1 MNETLKSWPMATDN
15 SWTEAFKKYLHN
27 HHQFQDQA
35 DFVGTLKNIEEIP
48 IARDIIK
55 SHNHFFNNIFHS
67 LESKRP
73 VQNIY
78 KRPI

>member
-1 MNETLKSWPMATDN
+1 MNDTLKCRPIPTDN
-15 SWTEAFKKYLHN
+15 SWTEAFKKYLN
-27 HHQFQDQA
+27 DHHSFHDQPNL
-35 DFVGTLKNIEEIP
+35 FERLKNFGEIP
-48 IARDIIK
+48 PQDIIK

>member
-1 MNETLKSWPMATDN
+1 MNEKSKCWPIATDS
-15 SWTEAFKKYLHN
+15 SWTEVFKKYISDHP
-27 HHQFQDQA
+27 QFRDPPG
-35 DFVGTLKNIEEIP
+35 FFERSNNIEEIP
-48 IARDIIK
+48 IARDIVK
-55 SHNHFFNNIFHS
+55 SHNHFFNNIIHS